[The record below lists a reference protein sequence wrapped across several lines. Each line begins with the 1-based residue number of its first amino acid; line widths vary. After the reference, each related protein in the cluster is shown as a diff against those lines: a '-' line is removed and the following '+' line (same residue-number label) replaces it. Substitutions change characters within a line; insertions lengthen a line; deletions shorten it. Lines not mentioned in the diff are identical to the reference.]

1 MYSANWKPTH
11 QAKCRSYKA
20 QSRAQLWR
28 RQATEDPLHQVRDR
42 WSHVPPKLYS
52 SPSSLHNNPI
62 GMPLHSSPGGE
73 KFQTQLKEDEHWAA
87 VRIYLQC
94 CWTEPLSTATL
105 SPCTLGNDKTEP
117 FRQKKHEALS
127 SISLSFNV
135 NILQWWRERVS
146 CNHHGQLE
154 AFI

>member
-62 GMPLHSSPGGE
+62 GMPLHSSPGE
-73 KFQTQLKEDEHWAA
+73 KNSKHSSRRMSIEQPSGFICNVAELNLYQLQHYHHVLWELT
-87 VRIYLQC
+87 RQNLF
-94 CWTEPLSTATL
+94 
-105 SPCTLGNDKTEP
+105 DK
-117 FRQKKHEALS
+117 KKHEASS
-127 SISLSFNV
+127 SISLSINV
-135 NILQWWRERVS
+135 NTLQWWREGVS
-146 CNHHGQLE
+146 CNHHGELE